1 MTGMASEAARLVSP
15 TIANAADL
23 DRALLVAAGLECE
36 AIVMLE
42 PTETGLT
49 VRKLTVDE
57 KIDHTERT
65 GEPTFLGSDEEQDE
79 YFAALDTRAGD

>member
-1 MTGMASEAARLVSP
+1 MTGMATEATRLDSP
-15 TIANAADL
+15 TITKGADL
-23 DRALLVAAGLECE
+23 DRGLLVAAGLEYE
-36 AIVMLE
+36 SVVMLE

-49 VRKLTVDE
+49 VCKLTVDE